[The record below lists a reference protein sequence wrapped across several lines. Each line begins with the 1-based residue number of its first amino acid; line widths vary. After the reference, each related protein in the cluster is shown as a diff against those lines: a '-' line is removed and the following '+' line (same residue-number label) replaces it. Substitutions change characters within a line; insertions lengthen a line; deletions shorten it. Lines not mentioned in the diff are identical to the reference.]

1 MSDIV
6 KKALAE
12 FKLNLEILT
21 FDEST
26 KTASDAAKA
35 INCEIGQI
43 VKSLIFKTEDSQ
55 KPILIL
61 TSGVNKVN
69 EKKAAKLIAEKIV
82 KADADFV
89 KNMTG
94 FPIGGVPPIGHKNNI
109 KVYMDK
115 DLLNY
120 NYVWA
125 AAGTLNSVFKI
136 STQILIQITNA
147 EIICVKW

>member
-26 KTASDAAKA
+26 KTASDAAKT

-69 EKKAAKLIAEKIV
+69 EKKAAKLIGEKIV

-147 EIICVKW
+147 EIICVK